1 VSKLRRVHPF
11 IIVLII
17 VLTVCQRLVFSSD
30 LEWGMKILLFIMS
43 FGLILIMSLFEFLRL
58 EEEDGLKGR

>member
-1 VSKLRRVHPF
+1 MSKLRRVHPF

-17 VLTVCQRLVFSSD
+17 VLTVCQRLVFNSD
-30 LEWGMKILLFIMS
+30 LEWGIKILLFIMS

-58 EEEDGLKGR
+58 EEEDSLKGR

>member
-1 VSKLRRVHPF
+1 MSKLRRVHPF